1 MLVTESWVGQ
11 ANKRVV
17 RIFKVLDNTWNHDP
31 LGVEP
36 TDAIRQEKSEYLR
49 DSKAGDSVN

>member
-31 LGVEP
+31 LGVAP